1 MNFEENRAQII
12 LEKKQND
19 CFERLWNA
27 VQMIRARYLLSD
39 CRCSAWP
46 YVPPAVQRHN
56 SP

>member
-12 LEKKQND
+12 LQKQND

-39 CRCSAWP
+39 FRCSA
-46 YVPPAVQRHN
+46 
-56 SP
+56 